1 MFLDRLHKYVNVIGK
16 LKGISMRPAK
26 RILLVS
32 NDPEKLSVMAYTLR
46 QARPAMQRGTY
57 HVDTAASAQEALTS
71 LICDKY
77 DLMLCEC
84 PIERLDELAER
95 SKLIGPYMPV
105 VCISRGK
112 APVTY
117 EGIAIDARL
126 WKPPMAEL
134 LERILVMTAS
144 KRGPR
149 KGFQAQRP
157 VRTEWF
163 TLPGKK
169 TA

>member
-1 MFLDRLHKYVNVIGK
+1 
-16 LKGISMRPAK
+16 
-26 RILLVS
+26 
-32 NDPEKLSVMAYTLR
+32 
-46 QARPAMQRGTY
+46 MQRGTY
-57 HVDTAASAQEALTS
+57 YVDTAASAQEALTS

-84 PIERLDELAER
+84 PIERMDELAER
-95 SKLIGPYMPV
+95 SKLIGPDMPI

-134 LERILVMTAS
+134 LERVRIMTAS